1 MLLEY
6 RLLSI
11 DFAQGRVKGCFEFL
25 WWRFEWKVSPGQRS
39 NIHFAL
45 AIKEL
50 ILITI
55 PKGKS
60 VKQLSLGLYTDT
72 IQTLIKALP
81 GLYFNRTKLAI
92 LLFHLPGTVLMIL
105 NLLGR

>member
-6 RLLSI
+6 RLFSI
-11 DFAQGRVKGCFEFL
+11 DFAQGRVKGCFESF
-25 WWRFEWKVSPGQRS
+25 WWRFKWKVSPSQRR
-39 NIHFAL
+39 NVHFSL
-45 AIKEL
+45 AIEGL

-55 PKGKS
+55 PKGES

-81 GLYFNRTKLAI
+81 GLYFDRTKLAI